1 MEPLVR
7 MKRRNKSFRE
17 GNPRPLTI
25 KDSRF
30 GIRKLF
36 LNDTEKAKE
45 GVYFNPGR
53 GASGESSV

>member
-1 MEPLVR
+1 MEPLVG
-7 MKRRNKSFRE
+7 MKRRKKAFKE
-17 GNPRPLTI
+17 GNPRPVVVN
-25 KDSRF
+25 DSRF
-30 GIRKLF
+30 GIRKLS

>member
-1 MEPLVR
+1 
-7 MKRRNKSFRE
+7 MKRRKKAFKE
-17 GNPRPLTI
+17 GTPRHVTVN
-25 KDSRF
+25 DSRF

-53 GASGESSV
+53 GASGDRKSHV

>member
-1 MEPLVR
+1 